1 MIQELE
7 ERADKA
13 LNFLANTDKQHAE
26 LKARQTRLHELRKT
40 IVAMGFESTQGA
52 AEARRQHAHNTPE
65 LAEHI
70 NTMETADVE
79 FHTLDNQ
86 RKTAVVVIDL
96 YRTMSANQRRGA

>member
-13 LNFLANTDKQHAE
+13 LNFLAATDKQHAE

-40 IVAMGFESTQGA
+40 VVAMGFESAQGS
-52 AEARRQHAHNTPE
+52 AEARRQEAYTTDE
-65 LAEHI
+65 LKEHI
-70 NTMETADVE
+70 DAMEKADVE
-79 FHTLDNQ
+79 YHTLDNQ

-96 YRTMSANQRRGA
+96 YRTMSANQRRG